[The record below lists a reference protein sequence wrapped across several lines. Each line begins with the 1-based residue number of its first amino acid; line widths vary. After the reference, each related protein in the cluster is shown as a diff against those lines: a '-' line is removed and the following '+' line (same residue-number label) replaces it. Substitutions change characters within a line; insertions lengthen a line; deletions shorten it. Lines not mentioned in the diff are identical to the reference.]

1 MSAVRW
7 MTRRAEKRWVS
18 STVEST
24 LSSTRSGTERRGPF
38 RRAEPTLRRHGC
50 MAKFKLD
57 PDALP
62 TLAAA
67 EAARLDAMSD
77 DEITAAAL
85 ADPDNPPLDAEEL
98 GRIAAAREVRA
109 VRTRSGLTQAEF
121 ARAFHINVA
130 RLRDLEQARTRAD
143 SVILAYLKVIDE
155 APDVVRHALRKA
167 S

>member
-1 MSAVRW
+1 
-7 MTRRAEKRWVS
+7 
-18 STVEST
+18 
-24 LSSTRSGTERRGPF
+24 
-38 RRAEPTLRRHGC
+38 
-50 MAKFKLD
+50 MAKLKID

-67 EAARLDAMSD
+67 DAARLDAMSD

-109 VRTRSGLTQAEF
+109 VRTRSGLTQTEF